1 MHRTIRVLCA
11 AALSLVVAATAHAGP
26 AEPPPVIL
34 DLGPLKP
41 TPAPTPKKAD
51 KIRLISTV
59 TVKNSA
65 DGDTI
70 VSFEASDFADEGNN
84 KFRILASKNYAVAE
98 AEERPALKPSADRI
112 MHIVRDLE
120 REMLHFVETSG
131 PPVER
136 PPITGE

>member
-1 MHRTIRVLCA
+1 MQPTIVIIVG
-11 AALSLVVAATAHAGP
+11 ALLIGPGIAWAGDVD
-26 AEPPPVIL
+26 PPPVIL

-51 KIRLISTV
+51 KIRLITTV
-59 TVKNSA
+59 TIKNSP

-70 VSFEASDFADEGNN
+70 VTFEASDYADEGED
-84 KFRILASKNYAVAE
+84 KFRLLASKSYAASE
-98 AEERPALKPSADRI
+98 GEERSVLKPGTDRI
-112 MHIVRDLE
+112 LHLVRDLE
-120 REMLHFVETSG
+120 REMLEFVEVSG